1 MDMNIEQ
8 CWMRYLKAE
17 QLMEQGHWPEAHR
30 LYDDVLNNLPNHI
43 HLALENAQTKPCQFV
58 CLITGL
64 RDASVTQ
71 SEILNKLGLQ
81 HDAFSILNQ
90 TYALFQFLQLES
102 HELIERVGHLL
113 GQQSEDLLAHMAAFC
128 SAQRNAQWMIELEH
142 VTRAHE
148 QFLHLQAMSSAKAS
162 PSHLYN

>member
-1 MDMNIEQ
+1 AIVNKGL
-8 CWMRYLKAE
+8 RANFGLFAE
-17 QLMEQGHWPEAHR
+17 MGATP
-30 LYDDVLNNLPNHI
+30 
-43 HLALENAQTKPCQFV
+43 QFV
-58 CLITGL
+58 CLVSGL
-64 RDASVTQ
+64 RDASVAQ

-81 HDAFSILNQ
+81 RDAFSALNQ

-128 SAQRNAQWMIELEH
+128 SAQRNAQWMIELDH

-148 QFLHLQAMSSAKAS
+148 QFLHLQAMSSAEAVA
-162 PSHLYN
+162 PHLYN

>member
-1 MDMNIEQ
+1 MNIEQ

-30 LYDDVLNNLPNHI
+30 LYEDVLHHLPSHI
-43 HLALENAQTKPCQFV
+43 HKALENDLTKPCQFV
-58 CLITGL
+58 CLVSGL
-64 RDASVTQ
+64 RDASVAQ

-81 HDAFSILNQ
+81 RDAFSALNQ

-102 HELIERVGHLL
+102 HDLIERVGHLL

-128 SAQRNAQWMIELEH
+128 SAQRNAQWMIELDH

-148 QFLHLQAMSSAKAS
+148 QFLHLQAMSSAEAVA
-162 PSHLYN
+162 SHLYN

>member
-1 MDMNIEQ
+1 MLDAL
-8 CWMRYLKAE
+8 LKSGATDGTRP
-17 QLMEQGHWPEAHR
+17 LAR
-30 LYDDVLNNLPNHI
+30 SSSLYDDVLNNLPNHI

-113 GQQSEDLLAHMAAFC
+113 GQQSEDLLATWRHFALPNVML
-128 SAQRNAQWMIELEH
+128 NG
-142 VTRAHE
+142 
-148 QFLHLQAMSSAKAS
+148 
-162 PSHLYN
+162 

>member
-1 MDMNIEQ
+1 MNIEQ

-30 LYDDVLNNLPNHI
+30 LYDDVLSHLPTHI
-43 HLALENAQTKPCQFV
+43 HSSLENEQTKPCQFV

-64 RDASVTQ
+64 RDAAVTQ
-71 SEILNKLGLQ
+71 SEILNKMGQ
-81 HDAFSILNQ
+81 QTDAFKTLNQ

-102 HELIERVGHLL
+102 HDLINRVNNLL
-113 GQQSEDLLAHMAAFC
+113 SKQSEDLLAHMAAFC
-128 SAQRNAQWMIELEH
+128 SAQRNAQWMIELDN

-148 QFLHLQAMSSAKAS
+148 QFLYLQAMSGAEARATQ
-162 PSHLYN
+162 LYN

>member
-1 MDMNIEQ
+1 MNIEQ

-148 QFLHLQAMSSAKAS
+148 QFLHLQAMSLAKSS

>member
-1 MDMNIEQ
+1 MNIEQ

-30 LYDDVLNNLPNHI
+30 LYDDVLSNLPNHI
-43 HLALENAQTKPCQFV
+43 HSALENAQTKPCQFV

-64 RDASVTQ
+64 RDACVAQ

-81 HDAFSILNQ
+81 HDAFSTLNQ
-90 TYALFQFLQLES
+90 TYALFQFLQLEN

-128 SAQRNAQWMIELEH
+128 SAQRNAQWMIELDH

-148 QFLHLQAMSSAKAS
+148 QFLHLQAMSSAKFS
-162 PSHLYN
+162 PSHFYN

>member
-1 MDMNIEQ
+1 
-8 CWMRYLKAE
+8 
-17 QLMEQGHWPEAHR
+17 WPEAHR
-30 LYDDVLNNLPNHI
+30 LYDDVLSNLPNHI
-43 HLALENAQTKPCQFV
+43 HSALENAHTKPCQFV

-64 RDASVTQ
+64 RDACVAQ

-81 HDAFSILNQ
+81 RDAFSTLNQ
-90 TYALFQFLQLES
+90 TYALFQFLQLEN

-128 SAQRNAQWMIELEH
+128 SAQRNAQWMIELDH

-148 QFLHLQAMSSAKAS
+148 QFLHLQAMSSAKSS

>member
-1 MDMNIEQ
+1 MLDALFESGAIDGA
-8 CWMRYLKAE
+8 RPL
-17 QLMEQGHWPEAHR
+17 PEAHR
-30 LYDDVLNNLPNHI
+30 LYEDVLNHLPSHI
-43 HLALENAQTKPCQFV
+43 HKALENDLTKPCQFV
-58 CLITGL
+58 CLVSGL
-64 RDASVTQ
+64 RDASVAQ

-81 HDAFSILNQ
+81 RDAFSALNQ

-128 SAQRNAQWMIELEH
+128 SAQRNAQWMIELDH

-148 QFLHLQAMSSAKAS
+148 QFLHLQAMSSAEAVA
-162 PSHLYN
+162 SHLYN

>member
-1 MDMNIEQ
+1 MNIEQ

-113 GQQSEDLLAHMAAFC
+113 GH
-128 SAQRNAQWMIELEH
+128 
-142 VTRAHE
+142 RA
-148 QFLHLQAMSSAKAS
+148 KT
-162 PSHLYN
+162 Y

>member
-1 MDMNIEQ
+1 MLDAL
-8 CWMRYLKAE
+8 LKSGATDGTRP
-17 QLMEQGHWPEAHR
+17 LAR
-30 LYDDVLNNLPNHI
+30 SSSLYDDVLNNLPNHI

-102 HELIERVGHLL
+102 HDLIERVGHLL
-113 GQQSEDLLAHMAAFC
+113 GQQSEDLLATWRHFALPNVML
-128 SAQRNAQWMIELEH
+128 NG
-142 VTRAHE
+142 
-148 QFLHLQAMSSAKAS
+148 
-162 PSHLYN
+162 